1 MANWNNKIII
11 ITGGG
16 SGIGKSAAA
25 KFLKKGA
32 TVYINGRTEAK
43 LKETCEDLEN
53 LSEKIDFITG
63 DVSKISDCEEIV
75 NKVVSKENRID
86 VLINSAG
93 IWLEGPSDTM
103 TEDLWNRC
111 IDINLKGT
119 FFMCRY
125 AIPYLEKTQGCI
137 INVSSDSGLVGNKE
151 GAVYCAS
158 KGGVT
163 LLTKA
168 LAVELAER
176 KIRVNAVC
184 PGDVM
189 TPMLGKALA
198 DYGQGDAKAYYG
210 ELLKEYPQRA
220 AHARF
225 TTPEE
230 VAESIYFLS
239 KPEVEAITGA
249 CLSIDFGLTA
259 GY

>member
-1 MANWNNKIII
+1 MANWNNKTVI

-16 SGIGKSAAA
+16 RGIGKSAAA
-25 KFLKKGA
+25 RFLKEGA
-32 TVYINGRTEAK
+32 SVYINGRTEAK
-43 LKETCEDLEN
+43 LKETCGN
-53 LSEKIDFITG
+53 LRSFSEKIDFITG
-63 DVSKISDCEEIV
+63 DVSIVSDCERIV
-75 NKVVSKENRID
+75 KKVVSKENGID

-103 TEDLWNRC
+103 TEEIWNSC

-125 AIPYLEKTQGCI
+125 AIPYLEKSQGCI

-189 TPMLGKALA
+189 TPMMEKALI
-198 DYGQGDAKAYYG
+198 DYGQGDSNTYYK
-210 ELLKEYPQRA
+210 ELLKEYPQKA
-220 AHARF
+220 DHARF

-249 CLSIDFGLTA
+249 CLPIDFGLTA

>member
-1 MANWNNKIII
+1 MTHWNNKSVI

-32 TVYINGRTEAK
+32 TVYINGRTEVK
-43 LKETCEDLEN
+43 LKEACEGLRII
-53 LSEKIDFITG
+53 SEKIDFIPG
-63 DVSKISDCEEIV
+63 DVSKVSDCERIV
-75 NKVVSKENRID
+75 KKVVSKEHRID
-86 VLINSAG
+86 VVINSAG
-93 IWLEGPSDTM
+93 IWIEGPSDTM

-125 AIPYLEKTQGCI
+125 AIPYLEKSQGCI

-163 LLTKA
+163 LLTKS

-184 PGDVM
+184 PGEVM
-189 TPMLGKALA
+189 TPMMEKALI
-198 DYGQGDAKAYYG
+198 DYGKGDAKTYYKQ
-210 ELLKEYPQRA
+210 LLKES
-220 AHARF
+220 
-225 TTPEE
+225 PENPCTFHNTRGGCRINLF
-230 VAESIYFLS
+230 SF
-239 KPEVEAITGA
+239 
-249 CLSIDFGLTA
+249 
-259 GY
+259 

>member
-1 MANWNNKIII
+1 MTIWNDKIVI

-16 SGIGKSAAA
+16 SGIGKSTAA
-25 KFLKKGA
+25 KFLQKGA

-43 LKETCEDLEN
+43 LKETCEALRGI
-53 LSEKIDFITG
+53 SGKIDFIAG
-63 DVSKISDCEEIV
+63 DVSKVSDCKRIIK
-75 NKVVSKENRID
+75 KVVSKENRID
-86 VLINSAG
+86 VVVNSAG
-93 IWLEGPSDTM
+93 IWIEGPSDTM
-103 TEDLWNRC
+103 TEDLWDRC
-111 IDINLKGT
+111 VDINLKGT

-125 AIPYLEKTQGCI
+125 AIPYLEKSRGCI

-184 PGDVM
+184 PGEVM
-189 TPMLGKALA
+189 TPMMEKAFA
-198 DYGQGDAKAYYG
+198 DYGEGDAKTYYRK
-210 ELLKEYPQRA
+210 LLKEYPQKSA
-220 AHARF
+220 QARF

-230 VAESIYFLS
+230 VAESIYFLAR
-239 KPEVEAITGA
+239 PEVEAITGA
-249 CLSIDFGLTA
+249 CLPIDFGLTA

>member
-1 MANWNNKIII
+1 MTHWNDKTVI

-16 SGIGKSAAA
+16 SGIGKSTAA
-25 KFLKKGA
+25 KFLQKGA
-32 TVYINGRTEAK
+32 TVYINGRTEAT
-43 LKETCEDLEN
+43 LKEACGELRN
-53 LSEKIDFITG
+53 ISEKVDFIVG
-63 DVSKISDCEEIV
+63 DVSKVSDCER
-75 NKVVSKENRID
+75 VVYKAGSKMGRID
-86 VLINSAG
+86 VVVNSAG
-93 IWLEGPSDTM
+93 IWIEGPSDTM
-103 TEDLWNRC
+103 TEDLWDRC

-125 AIPYLEKTQGCI
+125 AIPYLEKFKGCI
-137 INVSSDSGLVGNKE
+137 VNVSSDSGLVGNKE

-189 TPMLGKALA
+189 TPMMEKAFK
-198 DYGQGDAKAYYG
+198 DYGKGDAKAYYRQ
-210 ELLKEYPQRA
+210 LLKEYPQKP

-230 VAESIYFLS
+230 VAEAIYFLS

-249 CLSIDFGLTA
+249 CLPIDFG
-259 GY
+259 

>member
-1 MANWNNKIII
+1 MTDWINKIVI

-16 SGIGKSAAA
+16 SGIGKATAA

-32 TVYINGRTEAK
+32 TVYIIGRTETK
-43 LKETCEDLEN
+43 LKEACQDLC
-53 LSEKIDFITG
+53 SISDKIDFIPG
-63 DVSKISDCEEIV
+63 DVSKVSDCERIV
-75 NKVVSKENRID
+75 EKVVSKENKID
-86 VLINSAG
+86 VVINSAG
-93 IWLEGPSDTM
+93 IWIEGPSDTM

-125 AIPYLEKTQGCI
+125 AIPYLEKSQGCI

-163 LLTKA
+163 LLTKS

-184 PGDVM
+184 PGEVM
-189 TPMLGKALA
+189 TPMMEKAFI
-198 DYGQGDAKAYYG
+198 DYGQGDAKTYYKQ
-210 ELLKEYPQRA
+210 LLKEYPQET
-220 AHARF
+220 HARF

-230 VAESIYFLS
+230 VAEAIYFLA